1 VRCCSMSWWI
11 CGRERREERRV
22 VRKAILLRSLDF
34 MLWCTE
40 RRSIIKIGEVR
51 EGRERR
57 DNRRGVVVGERRVV
71 MV

>member
-1 VRCCSMSWWI
+1 M
-11 CGRERREERRV
+11 